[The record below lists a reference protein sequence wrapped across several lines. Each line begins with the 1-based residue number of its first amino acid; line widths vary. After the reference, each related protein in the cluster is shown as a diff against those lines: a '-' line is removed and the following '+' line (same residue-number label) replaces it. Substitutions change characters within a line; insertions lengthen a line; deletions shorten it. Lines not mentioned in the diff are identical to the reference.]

1 MAVFGPMKGEW
12 RKVVREWKE
21 SCELEGK
28 IYATLPKEHFP
39 KMLSKLLEKSY
50 KDSIISGFRVKI
62 PVPIITYH

>member
-1 MAVFGPMKGEW
+1 M
-12 RKVVREWKE
+12 VREWKE